1 MFRGIGIVEI
11 RGTLAI
17 ARPPAVF
24 MGINCRN
31 LQQRVS
37 HFTDRHSEPSH
48 MRDNSQDAAKNAG
61 LEVAI

>member
-1 MFRGIGIVEI
+1 
-11 RGTLAI
+11 
-17 ARPPAVF
+17 

-37 HFTDRHSEPSH
+37 HFTDRHSEPFH